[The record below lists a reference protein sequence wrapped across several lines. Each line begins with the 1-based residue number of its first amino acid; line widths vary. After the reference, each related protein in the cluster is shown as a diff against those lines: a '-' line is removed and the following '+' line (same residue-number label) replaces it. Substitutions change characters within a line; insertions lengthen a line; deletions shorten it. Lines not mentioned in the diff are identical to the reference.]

1 MSSNQSGKSAIL
13 YPYAAYYFAL
23 ALIVT
28 WVGFSQS
35 YFVRLSQVSIYH
47 HIHGAL
53 AGTWILVLII
63 QPILYQKEQLKLHR
77 KIGRLAG
84 YLIFPL
90 LLLGGLKMI
99 HSMLNS
105 AAAYPPGAVNRLAF
119 LDFVSVCLLFFFFYQ
134 GISKAKQIQLHARNM
149 SMTVLIML
157 PPAIAR
163 MLFLIPWFDS
173 FDKTL
178 NVAYGIIV
186 LILCVL
192 LWDDHKKGKIYP
204 IYLIGIVGVAFML
217 ISQNLV
223 GDWKWWA
230 NWMSAYAGL

>member
-1 MSSNQSGKSAIL
+1 MASQQTGKSTIL
-13 YPYAAYYFAL
+13 YPYASYYFAL
-23 ALIVT
+23 ALIIT

-35 YFVRLSQVSIYH
+35 YFGRLNQVSIFH

-53 AGTWILVLII
+53 AGGWILVLII
-63 QPILYQKEQLKLHR
+63 QPILYQKGKLVLHG
-77 KIGRLAG
+77 KIGKLAG
-84 YLIFPL
+84 YVLFPL

-105 AAAYPPGAVNRLAF
+105 AAAYPPGAVNRLAY
-119 LDFVSVCLLFFFFYQ
+119 LDFVSVLLLIYFFYQ
-134 GISKAKQIQLHARNM
+134 GISKAKQLQLHARNM

-178 NVAYGIIV
+178 NASYGLIV
-186 LILCVL
+186 LILGIL
-192 LWDDHKKGKIYP
+192 LLDDHKKGKIYP
-204 IYLIGIVGVAFML
+204 TYVLGMVDVAFML
-217 ISQNLV
+217 ISQNV
-223 GDWKWWA
+223 IGDLHWWA
-230 NWMSAYAGL
+230 NWMASFAAL

>member
-1 MSSNQSGKSAIL
+1 MSSNPSGKSSVL
-13 YPYAAYYFAL
+13 YPFAAYYFAL

-35 YFVRLSQVSIYH
+35 YFVRINQVSIYH

-53 AGTWILVLII
+53 AGAWILVLII
-63 QPILYQKEQLKLHR
+63 QPILYQRGQLELHR
-77 KIGRLAG
+77 KIGRIAG
-84 YLIFPL
+84 YIIFPL

-105 AAAYPPGAVNRLAF
+105 ADAYPPGAVTRLAF
-119 LDFVSVCLLFFFFYQ
+119 LDFVSIILLICFFYQ
-134 GISKAKQIQLHARNM
+134 GISKAQQLQLHARNM

-173 FDKTL
+173 FYKTL
-178 NVAYGIIV
+178 NASYGIIV
-186 LILCVL
+186 LILGL
-192 LWDDHKKGKIYP
+192 LLLGDYKKGKIYP
-204 IYLIGIVGVAFML
+204 TYVLGILGVAFML

-223 GDWKWWA
+223 GDWQWWA
-230 NWMSAYAGL
+230 NWMAAYAGL

>member
-1 MSSNQSGKSAIL
+1 MSSNPSGKSAVL
-13 YPYAAYYFAL
+13 CPYASYYFGL

-35 YFVRLSQVSIYH
+35 YFVRLNQVSIYH

-53 AGTWILVLII
+53 AGAWILVLII
-63 QPILYQKEQLKLHR
+63 QPILYQKGKLELHR
-77 KIGRLAG
+77 KLGRLAG

-105 AAAYPPGAVNRLAF
+105 ADAYPPGAVTRLAF
-119 LDFVSVCLLFFFFYQ
+119 LDFVSIILLIYFFYQ
-134 GISKAKQIQLHARNM
+134 GISKAKQLQLHARNM

-178 NVAYGIIV
+178 NAAYGIIV
-186 LILCVL
+186 LILVIL
-192 LWDDHKKGKIYP
+192 LLDDHKKGKIYP
-204 IYLIGIVGVAFML
+204 IYLMGILGVAFML

-223 GDWKWWA
+223 GDWHWWA
-230 NWMSAYAGL
+230 NWMAAFAGL

>member
-1 MSSNQSGKSAIL
+1 MSSNPSGKSSVL
-13 YPYAAYYFAL
+13 YPFAAYYFGL

-35 YFVRLSQVSIYH
+35 YFVRINQVSIYH

-53 AGTWILVLII
+53 AGAWILVLII
-63 QPILYQKEQLKLHR
+63 QPILYQKGKLELHR
-77 KIGRLAG
+77 KIGRIAG
-84 YLIFPL
+84 YFIFPL
-90 LLLGGLKMI
+90 MLLGGLKMI

-105 AAAYPPGAVNRLAF
+105 ADAYPPGAVTRLAF
-119 LDFVSVCLLFFFFYQ
+119 LDFVSIILLICFFYQ
-134 GISKAKQIQLHARNM
+134 GISKAKQLQLHARNM

-178 NVAYGIIV
+178 NASYGIIV
-186 LILCVL
+186 LILGL
-192 LWDDHKKGKIYP
+192 LLLDDYKKGKIYP
-204 IYLIGIVGVAFML
+204 TYVLGILGVAFML

-223 GDWKWWA
+223 GDWQWWA
-230 NWMSAYAGL
+230 NWMAAYAGL

>member
-1 MSSNQSGKSAIL
+1 MASHQTGKSSKH
-13 YPYAAYYFAL
+13 YPYASYYFAL
-23 ALIVT
+23 ALIIT

-35 YFVRLSQVSIYH
+35 YFGRLNQVTIYH

-53 AGTWILVLII
+53 AGGWILVLII
-63 QPILYQKEQLKLHR
+63 QPILYQQGKLVLHR
-77 KIGRLAG
+77 KIGKLAG
-84 YLIFPL
+84 YLFFPL

-105 AAAYPPGAVNRLAF
+105 AAAYPPGAVNRLAY
-119 LDFVSVCLLFFFFYQ
+119 LDFVSVLLLIIFFYQ
-134 GISKAKQIQLHARNM
+134 GISKAKQLQLHARNM

-178 NVAYGIIV
+178 NAAYGIIV
-186 LILCVL
+186 LILGIL
-192 LWDDHKKGKIYP
+192 LLDDHKKGKIYP
-204 IYLIGIVGVAFML
+204 TYVLGIVGVAFML

-223 GDWKWWA
+223 GDWQWWA
-230 NWMSAYAGL
+230 NWMAAYAAL

>member
-1 MSSNQSGKSAIL
+1 MASQQTGKSPIL
-13 YPYAAYYFAL
+13 YPYASYYFAL
-23 ALIVT
+23 ALIIT

-35 YFVRLSQVSIYH
+35 YFGRLNQVSIFH

-53 AGTWILVLII
+53 AGGWILVLII
-63 QPILYQKEQLKLHR
+63 QPILYQKGKLVLHG
-77 KIGRLAG
+77 KIGKLAG
-84 YLIFPL
+84 YVLFPL

-105 AAAYPPGAVNRLAF
+105 AAAYPPGAVNRLAY
-119 LDFVSVCLLFFFFYQ
+119 LDFVSVLLLIYFFYQ
-134 GISKAKQIQLHARNM
+134 GISKAKQLQLHARNM

-178 NVAYGIIV
+178 NASYGLIV
-186 LILCVL
+186 LILGIL
-192 LWDDHKKGKIYP
+192 LFDDHKKGKIYP
-204 IYLIGIVGVAFML
+204 TYVLGIVDVAFML
-217 ISQNLV
+217 ISQNV
-223 GDWKWWA
+223 IGDLQWWT
-230 NWMSAYAGL
+230 NWMAVYAAL

>member
-1 MSSNQSGKSAIL
+1 MASQQTGKSSKL
-13 YPYAAYYFAL
+13 YPHASYYFAL
-23 ALIVT
+23 ALIIT

-35 YFVRLSQVSIYH
+35 YFGRLNQVTIYH

-53 AGTWILVLII
+53 AGGWILVLII
-63 QPILYQKEQLKLHR
+63 QPILYQQGKLALHK
-77 KIGRLAG
+77 KIGKLAG

-90 LLLGGLKMI
+90 LQLGGLKMI

-105 AAAYPPGAVNRLAF
+105 AAAYPPGAVNRLAY
-119 LDFVSVCLLFFFFYQ
+119 LDFVSVVLLIIFFYQ
-134 GISKAKQIQLHARNM
+134 GISKAKQLQLHARNM

-178 NVAYGIIV
+178 NASYGIIV
-186 LILCVL
+186 LILGIL
-192 LWDDHKKGKIYP
+192 LLDDHKKGRIYP
-204 IYLIGIVGVAFML
+204 TYVMGIVGVAFML

-223 GDWKWWA
+223 GDWQWWA
-230 NWMSAYAGL
+230 NWMAAFAAL

>member
-1 MSSNQSGKSAIL
+1 MAFQQTGKSSKL
-13 YPYAAYYFAL
+13 YPHASYYFAL
-23 ALIVT
+23 ALMIT

-35 YFVRLSQVSIYH
+35 YFGRLNQVSIVH

-53 AGTWILVLII
+53 AGCWILILII
-63 QPILYQKEQLKLHR
+63 QPILYQQGKLALHR
-77 KIGRLAG
+77 KIGKLAG
-84 YLIFPL
+84 YIIFPL

-105 AAAYPPGAVNRLAF
+105 AAAYPPGAVNRLAY
-119 LDFVSVCLLFFFFYQ
+119 LDFISVLLLIIFFYQ
-134 GISKAKQIQLHARNM
+134 GIRKAKQLQLHARNM

-157 PPAIAR
+157 SPAIAR

-178 NVAYGIIV
+178 NAAYGLIV
-186 LILCVL
+186 LVLGILL
-192 LWDDHKKGKIYP
+192 LDDHKKGKIYP
-204 IYLIGIVGVAFML
+204 TYVFGIVGVAFML

-223 GDWKWWA
+223 GDWQWWA
-230 NWMSAYAGL
+230 NLMAAYAAL

>member
-1 MSSNQSGKSAIL
+1 MRSHSSGKYVL
-13 YPYAAYYFAL
+13 YPYAAYYFGL

-35 YFVRLSQVSIYH
+35 YFVRLNQVTIYH

-53 AGTWILVLII
+53 AGAWILVLII
-63 QPILYQKEQLKLHR
+63 QPILYQRGQLELHR
-77 KIGRLAG
+77 KIGRIAG
-84 YLIFPL
+84 YIIFPL

-105 AAAYPPGAVNRLAF
+105 ADAYPPGAVTRLAF
-119 LDFVSVCLLFFFFYQ
+119 LDFVSIILLICFFYQ
-134 GISKAKQIQLHARNM
+134 GISNAKQLQLHARNM

-178 NVAYGIIV
+178 NASYGMIV
-186 LILCVL
+186 LILGL
-192 LWDDHKKGKIYP
+192 LLLDDHKKGKIYP
-204 IYLIGIVGVAFML
+204 TYVLGILGVSFML

-223 GDWKWWA
+223 GDWQWWA
-230 NWMSAYAGL
+230 NWMAAYAGL

>member
-1 MSSNQSGKSAIL
+1 MRSHPSGKYVL
-13 YPYAAYYFAL
+13 YPYAAYYFGL

-35 YFVRLSQVSIYH
+35 YFVRLNQVTIYH

-53 AGTWILVLII
+53 AGAWILVLII
-63 QPILYQKEQLKLHR
+63 QPILYQRGQLELHR
-77 KIGRLAG
+77 KIGRIAG
-84 YLIFPL
+84 YIIFPL

-105 AAAYPPGAVNRLAF
+105 ADAYPPGAVTRLAF
-119 LDFVSVCLLFFFFYQ
+119 LDFVSIILLICFFYQ
-134 GISKAKQIQLHARNM
+134 GISNAKQLQLHARNM

-178 NVAYGIIV
+178 NASYGMIV
-186 LILCVL
+186 LILGL
-192 LWDDHKKGKIYP
+192 LLLDDHKKGKIYP
-204 IYLIGIVGVAFML
+204 TYVLGILGVSFML

-223 GDWKWWA
+223 GDWQWWA
-230 NWMSAYAGL
+230 NWMAAYAGL

>member
-1 MSSNQSGKSAIL
+1 MASPQTGKSSIL
-13 YPYAAYYFAL
+13 YPYASYYFAL

-35 YFVRLSQVSIYH
+35 YFGRLTQVSIFH

-53 AGTWILVLII
+53 AGAWILVLII
-63 QPILYQKEQLKLHR
+63 QPILYQKGKLALHG
-77 KIGRLAG
+77 KIGKLAG
-84 YLIFPL
+84 YVLFPL
-90 LLLGGLKMI
+90 LVLGGLKMI

-105 AAAYPPGAVNRLAF
+105 AAAYPPGAVIRLAF
-119 LDFVSVCLLFFFFYQ
+119 LDFVSVLLLIYFFYQ
-134 GISKAKQIQLHARNM
+134 GISKAKQLQLHARNM

-178 NVAYGIIV
+178 NASYSIIV
-186 LILCVL
+186 LILGIL
-192 LWDDHKKGKIYP
+192 LFDDHKKGKIYP
-204 IYLIGIVGVAFML
+204 TYVLGIVGVAFML
-217 ISQNLV
+217 ISHNWV
-223 GDWKWWA
+223 GDWQWWA
-230 NWMSAYAGL
+230 NWMAVYAAL